1 MTLYTRVFQKM
12 CSLSTDVVVAS
23 RMMVPLLGDLS
34 RLWKSEGGG
43 GVFLSLSLTGARKE
57 EQQLYA
63 RAFSLASSS
72 TRRRSPKENN
82 TKKTHSAFL
91 FCVEMM
97 ICFVVVS
104 KKKKFCGTLLSVESI
119 RIEAHT
125 KREREREREKKPHK
139 KRNKIVSKKRDF
151 FTRSVGLGFR
161 VLLIP

>member
-43 GVFLSLSLTGARKE
+43 GVFLSLSLVLERKSNNFTLE
-57 EQQLYA
+57 
-63 RAFSLASSS
+63 RFHS
-72 TRRRSPKENN
+72 RRRRPEEDLQKKENN
-82 TKKTHSAFL
+82 TKTHSAFL

-151 FTRSVGLGFR
+151 FTRSVDLGFR

>member
-43 GVFLSLSLTGARKE
+43 GVFLSLTGARKE

-82 TKKTHSAFL
+82 TKTHSAFL

-125 KREREREREKKPHK
+125 KRERERERERRSHTKKGIKLSRK
-139 KRNKIVSKKRDF
+139 KEISLHEVW
-151 FTRSVGLGFR
+151 
-161 VLLIP
+161 I

>member
-104 KKKKFCGTLLSVESI
+104 KKKSFV
-119 RIEAHT
+119 A
-125 KREREREREKKPHK
+125 P
-139 KRNKIVSKKRDF
+139 F
-151 FTRSVGLGFR
+151 
-161 VLLIP
+161 